1 MTVGGTNNR
10 DFPYFHKKSPR
21 KRFLL
26 LESYQNFLSLR
37 LNIVSC
43 LKNVSLNPGLK
54 LENIKNLWKMI
65 IESEKI
71 MKTLEKQPTFYHIKW
86 CEETPPAAKH
96 QINLYNWKTFH
107 VYEKKLRQSRKV
119 TKILE
124 APLQY
129 WQMGLWFC
137 YILRSQNTFSRFTH
151 LSIIKKSYDT
161 IQYWKYFRTRPIMVF
176 GEEGK

>member
-1 MTVGGTNNR
+1 M
-10 DFPYFHKKSPR
+10 
-21 KRFLL
+21 
-26 LESYQNFLSLR
+26 
-37 LNIVSC
+37 
-43 LKNVSLNPGLK
+43 KN
-54 LENIKNLWKMI
+54 I

-71 MKTLEKQPTFYHIKW
+71 MKTLEKQPTFYHIKG

-129 WQMGLWFC
+129 
-137 YILRSQNTFSRFTH
+137 
-151 LSIIKKSYDT
+151 
-161 IQYWKYFRTRPIMVF
+161 
-176 GEEGK
+176 